1 MKMIDND
8 PKDWMLGYKEDE
20 AAGLASPNNLSTS
33 QQQEDEQTMMQQQKQ
48 QQDFN
53 LLNSTL
59 RIHHDQEL
67 DDFSSFRLKQKSL
80 EGDTVH
86 KHDPDDF
93 EMSWGFDEEEYV
105 QEIMRKE
112 EKRKREERSANKRS
126 LLAGLD
132 MGDGSTHSKKN
143 GNSRPVWKKPE

>member
-1 MKMIDND
+1 MIDND

-20 AAGLASPNNLSTS
+20 ATGLASPNNLSTS
-33 QQQEDEQTMMQQQKQ
+33 QQQEDEQT
-48 QQDFN
+48 
-53 LLNSTL
+53 
-59 RIHHDQEL
+59 DQEL
-67 DDFSSFRLKQKSL
+67 DGFSSFRLKQKSL

-86 KHDPDDF
+86 EHDPDDF